1 MIMLMK
7 EQEEVGRKKKHYPP
21 AMEAA
26 LIGQFGGN
34 D

>member
-1 MIMLMK
+1 MLMK
-7 EQEEVGRKKKHYPP
+7 EQEEVGRKKEAFIHLQW
-21 AMEAA
+21 EAA